1 MVPQCLGVPLNTNV
15 AQCHVRIGINQ
26 VGLPSEKLK
35 AIENCVIWWLNP
47 MLIKTMIGCHSPMAI
62 EKFLVGN

>member
-35 AIENCVIWWLNP
+35 AIENCVIW
-47 MLIKTMIGCHSPMAI
+47 
-62 EKFLVGN
+62 